1 MVTLQEFQNCELIV
15 ARIKEVREHP
25 DADRL
30 YVLKIDTGKE
40 EKQLVAGIRAAY
52 TKQSLIG
59 RQIIVINNLEPAVIR
74 GERSE
79 GMLLAVSD
87 AAGVSLLGPDRDIA
101 LGSRVR

>member
-40 EKQLVAGIRAAY
+40 EKQLVAGIRASY
-52 TKQSLIG
+52 TKQALIG
-59 RQIIVINNLEPAVIR
+59 RQIIIINNLEPAVIR

-87 AAGVSLLGPDRDIA
+87 AGGVSLLGPDRDIA